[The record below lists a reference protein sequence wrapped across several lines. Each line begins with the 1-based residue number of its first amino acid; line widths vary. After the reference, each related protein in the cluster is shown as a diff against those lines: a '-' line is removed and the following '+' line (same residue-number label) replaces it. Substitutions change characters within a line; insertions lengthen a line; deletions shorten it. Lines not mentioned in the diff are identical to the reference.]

1 MVNWKSFL
9 KNNILEWLLEEENP
23 SVRYFTLIDLLE
35 KSINDSEV
43 INAKKQ
49 IMKIGP
55 VPKIFEKQNPGGYW
69 FKPEDFYQKTKYR
82 GTVWNFIIL
91 AELGADGTDKRIKNS
106 AEFILKN
113 SQDPVRCGF
122 AHRQS
127 QKGRGLPGGVIPCLT
142 GNMIWSLIRFGY
154 ICDPRIQKGIEWI
167 TKYQRFDDKDQDLPK
182 DFPYKAHKGCYGKHS
197 CHMGVVKSLK
207 ALAEIPENK
216 RNSDIKN
223 TIKKGVEYLLLHH
236 IYKRSHNLEK
246 VSIPSWLKLS
256 FPHMYQTDILEI
268 LDILTKLSY
277 KDDRMNDALKILISK
292 QDDQGIWN
300 LERTFN
306 DRFLV
311 RIEKKGKPS
320 KWITLN
326 AIRVLKRYYSE

>member
-1 MVNWKSFL
+1 MTNWKSFL
-9 KNNILEWLLEEENP
+9 KNNILEWLLEEDNP
-23 SVRYFTLIDLLE
+23 SVRYYTLIDLLD
-35 KSINDSEV
+35 KTQDDSEV
-43 INAKKQ
+43 KNAKDQ

-55 VPKIFEKQNPGGYW
+55 VPKILEKQNPGGYW
-69 FKPEDFYQKTKYR
+69 FKAEDFYQKTKYK

-91 AELGADGTDKRIKNS
+91 AELGADGKDKRIKNT
-106 AEFILKN
+106 AEFIFKN
-113 SQDPVRCGF
+113 SQDPMRYGF

-127 QKGRGLPGGVIPCLT
+127 QKVGGLPGGVIPCLT

-154 ICDPRIQKGIEWI
+154 IDDKRVQKGIEWI

-197 CHMGVVKSLK
+197 CHMGVIKSLK
-207 ALAEIPENK
+207 ALTEIPENK
-216 RNSDIKN
+216 RNSEVKN
-223 TIKKGVEYLLLHH
+223 TIKKGVEYLLIHH

-246 VSIPSWLKLS
+246 VSLPSWLKLS

-268 LDILTKLSY
+268 LDILTKLKY

-292 QDDQGIWN
+292 QDNQGKWN

-311 RIEKKGKPS
+311 RIENKGKSS

-326 AIRVLKRYYSE
+326 AIKVLKRYYSS